1 MKLEEL
7 KKIREKNFL
16 KYKNKKKEYY
26 LKRKVQN
33 KFNSKNFID
42 YEAELS
48 GVNFK
53 EKIKQI
59 VKNQK
64 EYIDNRVDKIILKIE
79 EYKLQ
84 KHNYYKS
91 NKKKR
96 LDYDKE
102 YREAKKDELKKYR
115 KKYYERNK
123 TKK

>member
-26 LKRKVQN
+26 LKRKIQ
-33 KFNSKNFID
+33 KKSSKQDFID
-42 YEAELS
+42 YEEELS
-48 GVNFK
+48 GANFE
-53 EKIKQI
+53 EKIRQI
-59 VKNQK
+59 VKTQK
-64 EYIDNRVDKIILKIE
+64 QYVDNRIDKIILKIE

-84 KHNYYKS
+84 KHNYYKN
-91 NKKKR
+91 NKKQR

-123 TKK
+123 IKK

>member
-7 KKIREKNFL
+7 KKIRENNFL
-16 KYKNKKKEYY
+16 KYKKKKKEYY

-33 KFNSKNFID
+33 KSKNKEFID
-42 YEAELS
+42 YEVELNDN
-48 GVNFK
+48 NFK
-53 EKIKQI
+53 DKMQQI
-59 VKNQK
+59 VKSQK
-64 EYIDNRVDKIILKIE
+64 EYVDTRVDKIILKIE

-84 KHNYYKS
+84 KYNYYQN

-102 YREAKKDELKKYR
+102 YREAKKDKLKKYR

-123 TKK
+123 K